1 MKAIKHAF
9 SSVVDSLLERIERSP
24 ASDRLLLRVLFFV
37 IIFSG
42 AATIYLANQS
52 HTATTPVSG
61 GVLREGIVGTPRFVN
76 PVLANTRADHDMT
89 ALIFDGL
96 MKIDINGNLVP
107 NLAESVTV
115 SEDGLTYN
123 VVLRQ
128 DIYFHDGQAVTTDD
142 VLYTLRLIQDPDL
155 KSPLRGNWSGVL
167 LEQVSDNELNIL
179 LEEAYAPFIENFT
192 VGILPSHLW
201 STLPIEQIPF
211 SQLNTEPVGAGP
223 FKVAAARRDPAGV
236 IQGYTLEAHRDT
248 PDAPAIE
255 RILVLFFED
264 QAGVLENLRAG
275 ELDASAYVSNDALAS
290 VLENDNLTAISE
302 PVPRTFAAF
311 FNQNRS
317 AVLRDD
323 AVRKAL
329 SLTVNR
335 EILVE
340 TALFGQGVPIN
351 GPVLIP
357 QAAVESEND
366 SDQATSTVTIPTE
379 PRAILEA
386 AGWREN
392 NQGRLEKQID
402 DNTEILQVTIRT
414 SNAPLFIEISN
425 QLRRYWEAIGVEVSL
440 EQFDQSD
447 LVQSVIRPRDFEV
460 LLFGLDM
467 NRSYDLYPFWHSSQ
481 QDDPGLNIAQ
491 YTNLTVDDLLEE
503 ARLETNRASST
514 MLRNEAARII
524 SDEYPAVFLFQPY
537 TTYVVNRNFVLPSL
551 AGLARPSD
559 RFSNTNDWYTDSA
572 ELWNIFR

>member
-9 SSVVDSLLERIERSP
+9 SSVVDSLLGKIENNP
-24 ASDRLLLRVLFFV
+24 ISDRLILRALFFV

-42 AATIYLANQS
+42 ATAIYLANQT

-96 MKIDINGNLVP
+96 MKIDTSGKLVP

-115 SEDGLTYN
+115 SDEGLTYN

-128 DIYFHDGQAVTTDD
+128 DIYFHDGQAVTADD

-211 SQLNTEPVGAGP
+211 SQLNTEPIGAGP
-223 FKVAAARRDPAGV
+223 FKIAAARRDPAGV

-248 PDAPAIE
+248 PGSPAIE

-264 QAGVLENLRAG
+264 QTTVLENLRAG
-275 ELDASAYVSNDALAS
+275 ELDASAYVSNDALES
-290 VLENDNLTAISE
+290 VLDNKNLVAISE

-323 AVRKAL
+323 SVRAAL
-329 SLTVNR
+329 SLAVDRDTM
-335 EILVE
+335 VE
-340 TALFGQGVPIN
+340 TALYGQGVPIT

-357 QAAVESEND
+357 EAEVESVDD
-366 SDQATSTVTIPTE
+366 SDQATSTIATPQD
-379 PRAILEA
+379 PRLILEA

-402 DNTEILQVTIRT
+402 ETTETLQVTIRT
-414 SNAPLFIEISN
+414 SNAPLFMEVSN

-440 EQFDQSD
+440 EHFDH
-447 LVQSVIRPRDFEV
+447 LIWYKV
-460 LLFGLDM
+460 
-467 NRSYDLYPFWHSSQ
+467 SS
-481 QDDPGLNIAQ
+481 
-491 YTNLTVDDLLEE
+491 
-503 ARLETNRASST
+503 
-514 MLRNEAARII
+514 
-524 SDEYPAVFLFQPY
+524 
-537 TTYVVNRNFVLPSL
+537 
-551 AGLARPSD
+551 GLATSKYYCW
-559 RFSNTNDWYTDSA
+559 S
-572 ELWNIFR
+572 